1 MRVNIRQKNI
11 EVTPALREY
20 IEEKVI
26 RTAEKFLQGQ
36 AGTDL
41 PILDVE
47 VERTTAHHRKGDV
60 YRVAAKLCA
69 GTQCFY
75 ADARNIDVRA
85 ACDLLE
91 EELGREMYGR
101 KNRIS
106 AIFRRGA
113 RVFKK
118 ICGLIPQPASGEK
131 AGSGMKEIDLGQI
144 KINLYGLSCILAST
158 PTLALEEVW
167 GHFD

>member
-20 IEEKVI
+20 IEEKII
-26 RTAEKFLQGQ
+26 RVAEKFLQQQ
-36 AGTDL
+36 AFTDL
-41 PILDVE
+41 PILDVD
-47 VERTTAHHRKGDV
+47 VERTTMHHRKGDV
-60 YRVAAKLCA
+60 FRVAAKLCA
-69 GTQCFY
+69 GKQCFY
-75 ADARNIDVRA
+75 ANSHHEDVRA

-91 EELGREMYGR
+91 EELERRMYSK

-118 ICGLIPQPASGEK
+118 NMRFDPAARFWRKGRIRDE
-131 AGSGMKEIDLGQI
+131 G
-144 KINLYGLSCILAST
+144 N
-158 PTLALEEVW
+158 
-167 GHFD
+167 

>member
-20 IEEKVI
+20 IEEKII
-26 RTAEKFLQGQ
+26 RVAEKFLQEQ
-36 AGTDL
+36 ASTDL

-60 YRVAAKLCA
+60 YRVAAKLC
-69 GTQCFY
+69 GGKQCFY
-75 ADARNIDVRA
+75 ANARHADVRS

-91 EELGREMYGR
+91 EELEREMYGR
-101 KNRIS
+101 KNRIT
-106 AIFRRGA
+106 ALFRRGA

-118 ICGLIPQPASGEK
+118 NMRFDPAARFWRKGRIRDE
-131 AGSGMKEIDLGQI
+131 GD
-144 KINLYGLSCILAST
+144 
-158 PTLALEEVW
+158 
-167 GHFD
+167 

>member
-41 PILDVE
+41 PLLDVE

-75 ADARNIDVRA
+75 ANAYNIDVRA

-106 AIFRRGA
+106 AIFRRAA

-118 ICGLIPQPASGEK
+118 NMRLDPAARFWRKGRIRDE
-131 AGSGMKEIDLGQI
+131 G
-144 KINLYGLSCILAST
+144 N
-158 PTLALEEVW
+158 
-167 GHFD
+167 

>member
-20 IEEKVI
+20 IEEKIV
-26 RTAEKFLQGQ
+26 RVAEKFLQGL
-36 AGTDL
+36 ASTDL

-47 VERTTAHHRKGDV
+47 VERTTVHHRKGDV
-60 YRVAAKLCA
+60 YRVAAKLC
-69 GTQCFY
+69 GGSQCFY
-75 ADARNIDVRA
+75 ANARHSDVRS

-91 EELGREMYGR
+91 EELEREMYGR
-101 KNRIS
+101 KNRIT

-118 ICGLIPQPASGEK
+118 NMRLDPGARFWRKGRIRDEG
-131 AGSGMKEIDLGQI
+131 
-144 KINLYGLSCILAST
+144 N
-158 PTLALEEVW
+158 
-167 GHFD
+167 